1 MSDRREPSGRART
14 VFHDFEAHSGL
25 FRRKDRGQREIGE
38 KWTALPTGAVDQSQV
53 RQAPR
58 VLLLHHPP
66 LSPREDP
73 SITRRKA
80 LRDSALLRPLLSRY
94 DFVLH
99 GHTHKNT
106 ALVAANTRIF
116 GTASGSAGNASF
128 RQFDVVQMDNGW
140 QISMQLHQLSNGEVT
155 QVDAQTWT
163 RKVDPTAVV

>member
-1 MSDRREPSGRART
+1 M
-14 VFHDFEAHSGL
+14 
-25 FRRKDRGQREIGE
+25 
-38 KWTALPTGAVDQSQV
+38 
-53 RQAPR
+53 
-58 VLLLHHPP
+58 LLLHHPP